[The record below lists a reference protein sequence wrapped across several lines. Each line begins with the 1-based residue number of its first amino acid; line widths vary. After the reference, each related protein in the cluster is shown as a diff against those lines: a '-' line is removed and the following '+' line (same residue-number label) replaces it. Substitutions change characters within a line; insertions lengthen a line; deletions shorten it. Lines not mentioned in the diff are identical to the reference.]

1 MTAGWPEDATK
12 VCQEFPA
19 ALCLHDAGP
28 EGKKV

>member
-1 MTAGWPEDATK
+1 MTAGWPEVATD